1 MFATT
6 HAITGIVLT
15 RVTANVP
22 ILFGLSFLS
31 HIVLDLIPHGD
42 NILLAN
48 EEKYLKSKKIRI
60 FFLYCL
66 IDIALTTGIFLYLI
80 SKNSLDPTLMVV
92 AIFGALLIDLIS
104 VGYKITKWKFLA
116 GFERWH
122 LRLHYVFAKYLPRGD
137 ISPLTSIILQI
148 IFIVVVLGALI
159 I

>member
-1 MFATT
+1 MLATT
-6 HAITGIVLT
+6 HVITGIVLT
-15 RVTANVP
+15 QVTPNVP

-31 HIVLDLIPHGD
+31 HIVLDIIPHGD

-48 EEKYLKSKKIRI
+48 EEKNLKPQKIRK

-66 IDIALTTGIFLYLI
+66 IDVALTTGIFLYLI
-80 SKNSLDPTLMVV
+80 SKTSLNPTLMIV

-104 VGYKITKWKFLA
+104 AGYKITNWKFLA

-122 LRLHYVFAKYLPRGD
+122 LRLHHVFAKYLSRGD
-137 ISPLTSIILQI
+137 VSPLASIILQI
-148 IFIVVVLGALI
+148 IFIVVVLGTLI